1 MLTTEPTAN
10 INTLL
15 IVHDNKAIV
24 GRAVLDVSG
33 EWYFEAR
40 GSGWFT
46 YHTLEEIAV
55 LIKELNAP
63 YEKELAAYF
72 DSLPKEISQEPQDD
86 RLPF

>member
-63 YEKELAAYF
+63 LEAHLKECV
-72 DSLPKEISQEPQDD
+72 DNLPREISRDYGD
-86 RLPF
+86 NDFPF

>member
-1 MLTTEPTAN
+1 MLTTQPTAT

-33 EWYFEAR
+33 EWYFEAKGR
-40 GSGWFT
+40 GWFT
-46 YHTLEEIAV
+46 YHTLEEIAA

-63 YEKELAAYF
+63 FEAHLKEYF
-72 DSLPKEISQEPQDD
+72 DNLPKEINRGTQDD
-86 RLPF
+86 SFPF